1 MKFETMND
9 ASYTQK
15 DGAIILHANAKSD
28 FVVSATNKKVVA
40 SAAFLYQRVK
50 GDFAC
55 RQRCP
60 SAFFPPMM
68 HRH

>member
-28 FVVSATNKKVVA
+28 LS
-40 SAAFLYQRVK
+40 LI
-50 GDFAC
+50 
-55 RQRCP
+55 
-60 SAFFPPMM
+60 
-68 HRH
+68 HI